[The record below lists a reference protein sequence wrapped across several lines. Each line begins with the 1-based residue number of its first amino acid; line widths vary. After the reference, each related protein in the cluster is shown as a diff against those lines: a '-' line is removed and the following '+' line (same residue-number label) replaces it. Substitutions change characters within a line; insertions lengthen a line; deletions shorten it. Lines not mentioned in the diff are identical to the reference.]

1 MALTTSP
8 DSAAGL
14 SKIAYIVSRFPTIAE
29 TFILYEILA
38 LEQAGLAVEV
48 FSLLRQREKVVHPGA
63 EAIVERAH
71 YGRFFSSATLTAQFY
86 WLSRKPLAYIAGWW
100 RAVFGNL
107 FSPKFLIR
115 ALVVVPQ
122 AALFARQMQAL
133 GVQHVHAHWAT
144 HPTLAAYIIHRLTGL
159 PYSFT
164 AHADDIYVE
173 RPMLAE
179 KIRQAGFVVTVS
191 EYNRQFLAGLYGP
204 SAENKIVVI
213 HCGVDSSVFQA
224 RPAKQQAA
232 PFTIICVAR
241 LEEKKGHAFLIQ
253 ACAKL
258 RARGIPFQC
267 LLIGEG
273 GNRPRLE
280 QQIARLGLA
289 GQVSLLGQQPR
300 DRVSALISQ
309 ADVMVLPS
317 VITANGRKEGIPVA
331 LMEALASELPAIA
344 TSISG
349 IPELVENNRTGLLV
363 PERDVE
369 ALTEALIRLYY
380 EPKLGEQLGAEGRR
394 KVLREFD
401 LNSNAAKLSALFKH
415 NQASRPMAPPLP
427 DSPAKV

>member
-1 MALTTSP
+1 VEPEISLNP
-8 DSAAGL
+8 AAGS
-14 SKIAYIVSRFPTIAE
+14 SKVAYIVSRFPTIAE

-38 LEQAGLAVEV
+38 LEQAGLTVEV

-63 EAIVERAH
+63 EALVKRAH
-71 YGRFFSSATLTAQFY
+71 YGRFVSSATLTAQLY
-86 WLSRKPLAYIAGWW
+86 WLSRNPLAYISGWW
-100 RAVFGNL
+100 RAILGNL

-115 ALVVVPQ
+115 ALAVVPQ

-133 GVQHVHAHWAT
+133 GVRHVHAHWAT
-144 HPTLAAYIIHRLTGL
+144 HPTLAAYIVHRLTGL

-179 KIRQAGFVVTVS
+179 KIQRASFVVAIS
-191 EYNRQFLAGLYGP
+191 EYNRQFLGALYGA
-204 SAENKIVVI
+204 SAEKKIVVI

-224 RPAKQQAA
+224 RPAKQRAM
-232 PFTIICVAR
+232 PFTIVCVAR
-241 LEEKKGHAFLIQ
+241 LEEKKGHSFLIQ

-258 RARGIPFQC
+258 KASGIPFQC

-273 GNRPRLE
+273 SHRPRLE
-280 QQIARLGLA
+280 QQIAKLGLA
-289 GQVSLLGQQPR
+289 KQVFLLGQQPR
-300 DRVSALISQ
+300 DRVSALMSQ
-309 ADVMVLPS
+309 AHAMVLPS
-317 VITANGRKEGIPVA
+317 VTTANGRKEGIPVA

-349 IPELVENNRTGLLV
+349 IPELVENDRTGILV
-363 PERDVE
+363 PERDAE
-369 ALTEALIRLYY
+369 ALAEALIRLYY

-401 LNSNAAKLSALFKH
+401 LNSNAAKLLTLFKH
-415 NQASRPMAPPLP
+415 SRTSQSTAPPLP
-427 DSPAKV
+427 GSPAKV